1 MNRNKNLLIL
11 NYLWKMLS
19 KFSNVQ
25 KNVFHNFSFQLFSTA
40 KSKFSFYVSLCEIN
54 CIKIDTIIL
63 VLNHLF

>member
-25 KNVFHNFSFQLFSTA
+25 KNFSFQLYSTA